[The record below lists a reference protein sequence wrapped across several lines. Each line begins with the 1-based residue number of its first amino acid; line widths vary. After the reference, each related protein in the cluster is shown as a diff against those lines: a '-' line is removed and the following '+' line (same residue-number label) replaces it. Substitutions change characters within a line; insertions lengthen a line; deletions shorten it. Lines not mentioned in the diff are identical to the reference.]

1 MQLSRDQASSVR
13 SPSYVETSALVD
25 STRNCIRWDTGPGPW
40 HPLDGHFLMLLRLAE
55 LFGLVLKISCLVSP
69 RKKVRVCSFLGSQ
82 CSHLSASNCSLPI
95 SIHMEGHSSYRL
107 STFATRYK
115 VFNTSGGKVEC
126 HVEINNLLRRFVN
139 NWWYNLS
146 QLLENRKTTFWR
158 VLHNIIHQRSPGPIF
173 AFYCSRGHPY
183 LL

>member
-13 SPSYVETSALVD
+13 SPSYVETSASVD

-40 HPLDGHFLMLLRLAE
+40 HPLYGHFLMLLRLAE

-95 SIHMEGHSSYRL
+95 SIHIEGHSSY
-107 STFATRYK
+107 
-115 VFNTSGGKVEC
+115 TSYQ
-126 HVEINNLLRRFVN
+126 LLRPAPKCSTHPGEK
-139 NWWYNLS
+139 LS
-146 QLLENRKTTFWR
+146 VMLKSTTRCADFSTTDDTTF
-158 VLHNIIHQRSPGPIF
+158 LS
-173 AFYCSRGHPY
+173 C
-183 LL
+183 